1 MVTEGIADARR
12 VVAEGWDCLSD
23 QTVVHLADAMEAAQ
37 ARIAEL
43 TAAGGGTLGELPMA
57 LDDLLHQ
64 RKGLRA
70 ELATERAARE
80 MAETDDYTAWMC
92 WHGEGS
98 RRGLQICNSNS
109 EGAFRV
115 YRGGQ
120 PAPWPVERIL
130 DPDYARIYT
139 QARIIAWQY
148 GWACLAHGSK
158 SRDFDLLLV
167 PWTDKSSDILTHLVA
182 RIADVCDLKI
192 QGEPSQ
198 KPHDRK
204 AWTLM
209 LPGFS
214 EVRWVDLSAFAPTE
228 PTP

>member
-37 ARIAEL
+37 
-43 TAAGGGTLGELPMA
+43 
-57 LDDLLHQ
+57 
-64 RKGLRA
+64 
-70 ELATERAARE
+70 
-80 MAETDDYTAWMC
+80 
-92 WHGEGS
+92 
-98 RRGLQICNSNS
+98 
-109 EGAFRV
+109 
-115 YRGGQ
+115 
-120 PAPWPVERIL
+120 
-130 DPDYARIYT
+130 
-139 QARIIAWQY
+139 
-148 GWACLAHGSK
+148 
-158 SRDFDLLLV
+158 
-167 PWTDKSSDILTHLVA
+167 A